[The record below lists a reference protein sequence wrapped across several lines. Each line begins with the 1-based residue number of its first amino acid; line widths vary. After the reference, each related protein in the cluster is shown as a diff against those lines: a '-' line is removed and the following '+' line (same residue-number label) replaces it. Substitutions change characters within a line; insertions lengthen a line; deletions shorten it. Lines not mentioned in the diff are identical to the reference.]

1 MVLAKLARA
10 SVRTRSTASSKAID
24 KAMAI
29 SKEKYAFAYEAAGDL
44 ALAQGNTT
52 EAQNMWQKSK
62 DMGNLN
68 RSLIQ
73 KLQVPK

>member
-1 MVLAKLARA
+1 
-10 SVRTRSTASSKAID
+10 
-24 KAMAI
+24 MAI

-44 ALAQGNTT
+44 ALAQGNAT
-52 EAQNMWQKSK
+52 EAQNRWQKSK

-68 RSLIQ
+68 RSLLQ